1 MGKKTRE
8 LEYNLRDRGYK
19 HNGQDRSNVDLTSMV
34 NAINSPSTQE
44 RVDKGILFGWYGHQ
58 IRQRFG
64 MIPPETA
71 VIDGKVVRLE
81 PAIRTISIK
90 AEKDGTVR
98 HVEEFLPND
107 SGQFAQRQYESN
119 IGGFST
125 AQHYKPM
132 PNGKLSVSGFYGMDY
147 VIQTNYATN
156 VGDGVLFDG
165 LAIPE
170 HAQCMFDSL
179 DMANP
184 VNAVLLATL
193 DQQIISGYDS
203 IHAMMALARDNAMAY
218 EQVADLSTQLV
229 SRQTREERLEK
240 LRKKRELEREQ
251 EGFDSF
257 NMVTRPF
264 AEVEA
269 QALAFLN
276 AKTSHQAE
284 ALKKAVESA
293 KSAPLPTWLRF

>member
-19 HNGQDRSNVDLTSMV
+19 HNGQDRSNVDLDSMV
-34 NAINSPSTQE
+34 NAINSAATQE

-71 VIDGKVVRLE
+71 VIDGKLVRLE
-81 PAIRTISIK
+81 PAIRTLSIK
-90 AEKDGTVR
+90 AAKDGSVR
-98 HVEEFLPND
+98 HIEEFLPND

-119 IGGFST
+119 VGGFST

-132 PNGKLSVSGFYGMDY
+132 PTGQLSVSGFYGFDY
-147 VIQTNYATN
+147 VVQPNYATN

-165 LAIPE
+165 LAVPE
-170 HAQCMFDSL
+170 HDQSMFDSL
-179 DMANP
+179 DMTNP

-203 IHAMMALARDNAMAY
+203 IHTMMALARDNANAF
-218 EQVADLSTQLV
+218 EQVAELSTQLA
-229 SRQTREERLEK
+229 SRQTREERLAE
-240 LRKKRELEREQ
+240 LRKKREQ
-251 EGFDSF
+251 EGYDSF
-257 NMVTRPF
+257 PMNTVPF
-264 AEVEA
+264 AQVEA
-269 QALAFLN
+269 QAKAFLETKC
-276 AKTSHQAE
+276 AQQADN
-284 ALKKAVESA
+284 LKRAVEEA
-293 KSAPLPTWLRF
+293 KNATAPAWLRF